1 MKLLRVGLLLF
12 LIAAGAAGLASA
24 QGAPEVVPEIVPV
37 IAPEIAPET
46 PPEPVVYEPKTL
58 SPAVMEIGAGEGGLV
73 YHIKFLDVVD
83 LGIAPFV
90 RRAIQEAEDAGAIA
104 LILEMDTPGGRVDA
118 ALQIKDALL
127 DTDLYTI
134 CFIHKGAISAGAL
147 IAFAHDYII
156 WSEGATMGAATPI
169 QMGGGGQAEPV
180 EEKMTS
186 FMRGVMRATAEA
198 RDRDGLV
205 AEAMVD
211 AEIEVPGFSEKG
223 KLLTAT
229 YEQAEALGLLD
240 GRAESIDEV
249 LTVAGLEGAT
259 VVTVS
264 ENWAER
270 IARFLTHPVVSS
282 LLMTFGFLGLV
293 IEFYTA
299 GFGVTGIIGIL
310 CLLAFFFGHMLV
322 HLAGLE
328 EILLFGAGLV
338 LLGLEVFVI
347 PGFGVAGVLGFVA
360 VVAALILSL
369 IGLDLRVA
377 FDVGLVERALVQ
389 VFVAIIL
396 AGVGTIVSIRYLPS
410 VRPIRRL
417 ILTRTLRAEEGGVA
431 RKILP
436 ETLVGR
442 VTVADSDLRPV
453 GVGRIDGR
461 RVELQTRGG
470 YIRKGTRVRVVS
482 ARESIL
488 LVREEKEGE
497 GEGTDAR

>member
-1 MKLLRVGLLLF
+1 MKTLRVSLF
-12 LIAAGAAGLASA
+12 LVLILAGLAGLA
-24 QGAPEVVPEIVPV
+24 QESGPV
-37 IAPEIAPET
+37 T
-46 PPEPVVYEPKTL
+46 PPTEVKKHVPDAL
-58 SPAVMEIGAGEGGLV
+58 SPAVMELGQGGGEIV

-90 RRAIQEAEDAGAIA
+90 RRAIKEAEEAGAA
-104 LILEMDTPGGRVDA
+104 AFVLEMDTPGGRVDA

-127 DTDLYTI
+127 DTDLVTI
-134 CFIHKGAISAGAL
+134 CYIHKGAISAGAL
-147 IAFAHDYII
+147 IAYAHDYIV
-156 WSEGATMGAATPI
+156 WSEGSTMGAATPI

-211 AEIEVPGFSEKG
+211 ASIVVPGFSEEG

-240 GRAESIDEV
+240 ARAESLEQLLED
-249 LTVAGLEGAT
+249 AGLGGAEI
-259 VVTVS
+259 VTVK

-270 IARFLTHPVVSS
+270 IARVLTHPVVSS
-282 LLMTFGFLGLV
+282 LLMTFGFLGLL

-299 GFGVTGIIGIL
+299 GFGVTGAIGLL
-310 CLLAFFFGHMLV
+310 CLLLFFFGHMIV
-322 HLAGLE
+322 HLAGWE
-328 EILLFGAGLV
+328 EMLIFVVGLV
-338 LLGLEVFVI
+338 LIGVELFII
-347 PGFGVAGVLGFVA
+347 PGFGVAGVLGLLA
-360 VVAALILSL
+360 VVVSLILSL
-369 IGLDLRVA
+369 
-377 FDVGLVERALVQ
+377 VGLEVDIAFHAGLLEQALIQ
-389 VFVAIIL
+389 VFAAIIL
-396 AGVGTIVSIRYLPS
+396 AGVGSILVIRYLPS
-410 VRPIRRL
+410 VRPVRRL
-417 ILTRTLRAEEGGVA
+417 ILTRSLRSEDGAVGREV
-431 RKILP
+431 LSD
-436 ETLVGR
+436 TLVGR

-482 ARESIL
+482 AKDSIL
-488 LVREEKEGE
+488 LVRADDGRGEESD
-497 GEGTDAR
+497 DAQ